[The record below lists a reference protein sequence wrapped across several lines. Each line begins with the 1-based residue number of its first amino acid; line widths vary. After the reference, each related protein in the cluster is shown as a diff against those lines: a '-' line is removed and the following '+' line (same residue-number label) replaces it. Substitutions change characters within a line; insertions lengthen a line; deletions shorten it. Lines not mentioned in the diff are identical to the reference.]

1 MFPFFIQRHMINTVT
16 LISGLD
22 EVPREWIFE
31 FYLELGE
38 KLCGQDVRT
47 KSFFNPAD
55 KRPSF
60 YVYFSKAHSRYKFKD
75 FSVGRGG
82 DGITLVQQMF
92 NLSTRGEAAHKVIT
106 DYNQFSL
113 TNTEDY
119 SLREFKIQQKYKVT
133 EFVRRSWTNIDQKFW
148 TQFHI
153 GSKLL
158 EHYQVFPLESY
169 KMTKEVDGELQ
180 ELEITGRHCI
190 YGYFRTDGTLYKI
203 YQPLVKENKFIKVR
217 DYIQGTDQLTY
228 KTPYLVI
235 CSSLKDVIGFTR
247 LGYKQ
252 AEAVAPDSE
261 NTLIPKHV
269 IGAYRLKYKNVCT
282 LFDNDQAGIEAM
294 AKYADTY
301 QIKGALLSM
310 SKDLTDSM
318 RDYGVPK
325 VKETLTPILNQA
337 LI

>member
-1 MFPFFIQRHMINTVT
+1 MINTIS
-16 LISGLD
+16 LISGLE

-38 KLCGQDVRT
+38 KLCGQDVRI
-47 KSFFNPAD
+47 KSIFNLVD

-60 YVYFSKAHSRYKFKD
+60 YVYYSKAHGRYKFKD

-82 DGITLVQQMF
+82 DGITLVQQLF
-92 NLSTRGEAAHKVIT
+92 KLSTRGEAAHKVIM

-113 TNTEDY
+113 TNAEDY
-119 SLREFKIQQKYKVT
+119 SLREFKVQQKYKVS
-133 EFVRRSWTNIDQKFW
+133 EFIKRSWTNVDQKFW

-169 KMTKEVDGELQ
+169 KMTKEVNGDLQ
-180 ELEITGRHCI
+180 ELEITGRYCI
-190 YGYFRTDGTLYKI
+190 YGYFRADGTLYKI
-203 YQPLVKENKFIKVR
+203 YQPLVKDNKFIKVR

-235 CSSLKDVIGFTR
+235 LSSLKDVIGFTR

-269 IGAYRLKYKNVCT
+269 IGAYRLKYKNICT
-282 LFDNDQAGIEAM
+282 LFDNDQAGIDGM
-294 AKYADTY
+294 AKYKEAHG
-301 QIKGALLSM
+301 ISGCLLLL

-318 RDYGVPK
+318 KEHGVQK
-325 VKETLTPILNQA
+325 VKETLTPILNQV
-337 LI
+337 LK